1 MENTTV
7 SKAST
12 TVGLISMAIVVGF
25 GMFLVGFDAN
35 LFFFGG
41 AFIFGILHVNAFLLG
56 VASSGFAIG
65 ITIFSLIGGYVFDR
79 ITTRNGILISLAI
92 ISLFSS
98 LTGFASNAYE
108 VVIFR
113 FLVGFGT
120 GMIQPQIS
128 AFLGDMR
135 PKIRA
140 TLIATAGVF
149 FNLGLFAGPL
159 VFAGFSTLNTFDIPF
174 IIAGVSG
181 LALMGITV
189 ALVPSKYK
197 SPEKP
202 MKGILKNMNRS
213 LLLASVS
220 YMFFGIAFFAFES
233 YITPYFIFS
242 GLNKGTAALALS
254 SFGIA
259 GIILAYPGGMA
270 GDRFNR
276 KRLIQLGIA
285 MIFLGSVVMF
295 AFHVTF
301 TIALMGV
308 VLFGGGY
315 AIYGNIQAFSQESVE
330 DAWIGTAV
338 GFLFTIFNIG
348 AIIGGPLM
356 GIVSGAYGY
365 QLGGTY
371 AIIVPLAV
379 AIAVMT
385 VAPAV
390 AKRASTLQEQQVP
403 A

>member
-1 MENTTV
+1 MENTTIG
-7 SKAST
+7 KAST
-12 TVGLISMAIVVGF
+12 VGGLISIAIVVGF

-41 AFIFGILHVNAFLLG
+41 TFIFSILNVSPFLLG
-56 VASSGFAIG
+56 IASSGFAIG
-65 ITIFSLIGGYVFDR
+65 ITIFSLVGGYVFDR

-92 ISLFSS
+92 ISLFSA

-108 VVIFR
+108 VVIYR

-128 AFLGDMR
+128 AFLGDLR

-149 FNLGLFAGPL
+149 FNVGLFAGPL
-159 VFAGFSTLNTFDIPF
+159 VFAGFSTLHTFDIPF

-181 LALMGITV
+181 LVLMGLTV
-189 ALVPSKYK
+189 GLVPSKYRP
-197 SPEKP
+197 PEKP
-202 MKGILKNMNRS
+202 KKGILKNMNRS
-213 LLLASVS
+213 LLLASIS
-220 YMFFGIAFFAFES
+220 YLFFGVAFFAFES
-233 YITPYFIFS
+233 YITPYFISS
-242 GLNKGTAALALS
+242 GLNKGSAAVVLS
-254 SFGIA
+254 TFGIA
-259 GIILAYPGGMA
+259 GIILAYPGGIA

-276 KRLIQLGIA
+276 KRLIQLGIF

-301 TIALMGV
+301 VLALIGV

-338 GFLFTIFNIG
+338 GFLFTVFNIG
-348 AIIGGPLM
+348 AIFGGPLM
-356 GIVSGAYGY
+356 GYVSVTYGY
-365 QLGGTY
+365 HLGGVY
-371 AIIVPLAV
+371 AMIVPLV
-379 AIAVMT
+379 IAVVVMS

-390 AKRASTLQEQQVP
+390 TKKASKPQEQEAP